1 MASDQFLALRNSV
14 LKVLIKN
21 YSKVGIILDVN
32 NEVVVETWIAK
43 RCIADTPVR
52 LYMVLNILYSN
63 LLLKDSSPWVKTQT
77 CFTIWDFVLRNR
89 VKVYYYF
96 ATMQLGSIIN
106 YKEESLLH
114 FLTLGVWKHC
124 EVTSKIRFDVLFGGM
139 GLWKTLQLRF
149 PFQNRFTVSPSYC
162 LSMSALK
169 REENVEKLLF

>member
-1 MASDQFLALRNSV
+1 M
-14 LKVLIKN
+14 
-21 YSKVGIILDVN
+21 
-32 NEVVVETWIAK
+32 K
-43 RCIADTPVR
+43 RCIADYTSTS
-52 LYMVLNILYSN
+52 LHGFAYFVLHPSFKRSFFVGKNSN
-63 LLLKDSSPWVKTQT
+63 LFYYLR
-77 CFTIWDFVLRNR
+77 FVLRNR
-89 VKVYYYF
+89 VKSYYYF
-96 ATMQLGSIIN
+96 ATMELGSIIN

>member
-1 MASDQFLALRNSV
+1 MNSETMYCSYTSMSLHGLEYFV
-14 LKVLIKN
+14 LHPSFKRPFSVGKN
-21 YSKVGIILDVN
+21 
-32 NEVVVETWIAK
+32 
-43 RCIADTPVR
+43 
-52 LYMVLNILYSN
+52 
-63 LLLKDSSPWVKTQT
+63 
-77 CFTIWDFVLRNR
+77 WDFVLRNR